1 MEKINLKLYELYFL
15 LGLFLY
21 TVGQFLIF
29 IFFNDIDALHSQEP
43 IDFAHWFM
51 LIGALLLIP
60 QIGNFP
66 KTKLNL
72 IGTPV
77 LVIGIGLIIG
87 MCVLDFV
94 FWSIKSPEFKS
105 EVATHLIN
113 TPEIWTPFMEV
124 GGKVFT
130 FGLLM
135 SSCNYFKQS
144 KLGVILVL
152 IGTAVVYLPWGWDNI
167 PGYLF
172 ITVGFYI
179 NFYRQ
184 SLSQNGSKQEI

>member
-1 MEKINLKLYELYFL
+1 MNYIQKY
-15 LGLFLY
+15 
-21 TVGQFLIF
+21 IF
-29 IFFNDIDALHSQEP
+29 ILKP
-43 IDFAHWFM
+43 IEIKKVIYLLILM
-51 LIGALLLIP
+51 LIATLVEI
-60 QIGNFP
+60 IG
-66 KTKLNL
+66 
-72 IGTPV
+72 V
-77 LVIGIGLIIG
+77 GLIIG

-94 FWSIKSPEFKS
+94 FWSIKSSEFKS

-113 TPEIWTPFMEV
+113 TPAIWTPFMEV

-152 IGTAVVYLPWGWDNI
+152 IGTAVIYLPWGWDNI

-172 ITVGFYI
+172 ITLGFYI

>member
-1 MEKINLKLYELYFL
+1 MGKINLKLFEWYFL
-15 LGLFLY
+15 LGLSLY

-87 MCVLDFV
+87 MCVLDFI

-105 EVATHLIN
+105 EVATHLTN
-113 TPEIWTPFMEV
+113 TPAIWKPFM
-124 GGKVFT
+124 T
-130 FGLLM
+130 FNGWLFNLGLLI
-135 SSCNYFKQS
+135 SSFSYFKNS
-144 KLGVILVL
+144 SAGTILVL
-152 IGTAVVYLPWGWDNI
+152 TGTLIIYTGGGWFNVL
-167 PGYLF
+167 GYTIL
-172 ITVGFYI
+172 TVGFYM
-179 NFYRQ
+179 NFYRRP
-184 SLSQNGSKQEI
+184 LSQNEQKRD

>member
-1 MEKINLKLYELYFL
+1 M
-15 LGLFLY
+15 
-21 TVGQFLIF
+21 
-29 IFFNDIDALHSQEP
+29 
-43 IDFAHWFM
+43 
-51 LIGALLLIP
+51 
-60 QIGNFP
+60 
-66 KTKLNL
+66 
-72 IGTPV
+72 
-77 LVIGIGLIIG
+77 
-87 MCVLDFV
+87 
-94 FWSIKSPEFKS
+94 
-105 EVATHLIN
+105 ATHLIN

>member
-1 MEKINLKLYELYFL
+1 
-15 LGLFLY
+15 
-21 TVGQFLIF
+21 
-29 IFFNDIDALHSQEP
+29 
-43 IDFAHWFM
+43 M
-51 LIGALLLIP
+51 LIGVLLFIP

-77 LVIGIGLIIG
+77 LVIGIGLIIE

-94 FWSIKSPEFKS
+94 FWSIKSPKFKS

-152 IGTAVVYLPWGWDNI
+152 IGQQLFTFRWG
-167 PGYLF
+167 GG
-172 ITVGFYI
+172 ITFQVI
-179 NFYRQ
+179 CSLQ
-184 SLSQNGSKQEI
+184 SGSI

>member
-1 MEKINLKLYELYFL
+1 MGDFCVISCLKRLWLKQTHLKLREFCFL
-15 LGLFLY
+15 LGLLVY

-77 LVIGIGLIIG
+77 LVIGIGLII
-87 MCVLDFV
+87 FV
-94 FWSIKSPEFKS
+94 FILFIANEMDKRKKDIE
-105 EVATHLIN
+105 L
-113 TPEIWTPFMEV
+113 
-124 GGKVFT
+124 
-130 FGLLM
+130 
-135 SSCNYFKQS
+135 FKQQQLS
-144 KLGVILVL
+144 KSFEKGKK
-152 IGTAVVYLPWGWDNI
+152 NEK
-167 PGYLF
+167 
-172 ITVGFYI
+172 
-179 NFYRQ
+179 
-184 SLSQNGSKQEI
+184 S